1 MLRTP
6 AIKLKTMI
14 KELANTEEKNE
25 LTTLTP
31 PAINLL
37 ALEKML
43 NKFLSPFVQQAEQ
56 NHQLMLILRQMLEQ
70 NALHH
75 QPVQLVAADAM
86 PERFYNTAMDIPE
99 ISFAKVKTIEPLIR
113 TAIEGNRHADAIQTF
128 ILFLHTLYHL
138 NGKSYAEQMF
148 GLLGISSANG
158 YRLIGHLRKAYLVK
172 MYRGEIMMTDLAR
185 RIYECTITIEEIKEI
200 RIEIAYPNA
209 IENGSVVRSRDKA

>member
-1 MLRTP
+1 
-6 AIKLKTMI
+6 MI

-31 PAINLL
+31 PAVNLL

-70 NALHH
+70 NAIPH
-75 QPVQLVAADAM
+75 PPIQLVAADAM

-113 TAIEGNRHADAIQTF
+113 SSLYGNRHADAIQTF

-138 NGKSYAEQMF
+138 NGKSFAEQMF
-148 GLLGISSANG
+148 GLLGISTANG

-172 MYRGEIMMTDLAR
+172 MYRGELMMTDLAR
-185 RIYECTITIEEIKEI
+185 RIYDCTITIEEIKDLQSQ
-200 RIEIAYPNA
+200 IAYPNTYPNA
-209 IENGSVVRSRDKA
+209 NENGSVVRNRD